1 MTIAELTK
9 RAFYGAFKMNAKW
22 LYILVLLSML
32 GCEPPEMARDESTLP
47 VDEAIAEASLSKQL
61 KINRDAL
68 LKGSSEQIRIDA
80 ATVMLFSEDPL
91 AREILLDALKQ
102 SENIG
107 ARVAVCKS
115 LNQARSEQQSIKN
128 KEEFIPPLFDI
139 LATEVDDSAKFAA
152 EAILIFEYD
161 QIAKP
166 LEGMVTDPSLP
177 AKARLNAIYAL
188 RLQPDMRA
196 IFKLIDRLDD
206 FDEEVAAEAESA
218 LRSLGT
224 PIGKDAEAREQIRT
238 ELKRKGRDE
247 FFRDLLIRQEAKM
260 RDMQAEKEQ
269 WQERYL
275 SASGN
280 IYDGISGDVA
290 RGAFLAEHLRSPEPA
305 VKLWALEKVS
315 QWRVG
320 TKSRLPAELGP
331 ILVNLISDPDRDV
344 RLKTAKLLSLMGELN
359 SAERLLEQIQVEQN
373 DQIKAEMFLS
383 LGWACYYASLPN
395 SEIKIPDQIRKK
407 TLELATEYLLQDEPG
422 KARKGAEVIKKLLEQ
437 DGLTSGEVGKYLGL
451 LAERYKREQDR
462 ADDTVRGELL
472 TAMAGLCAQSAYKAE
487 AAKLFRPLFEQ
498 ARDDTSDLV
507 REAAVDGLIYI
518 DKARALS
525 ILRRDFISDS
535 SIIIRR
541 KLIDLAGEVG
551 NQEDLDWL
559 AEKIGLPSEG
569 EPAWQAMLAIF
580 KGSDAAVLDEWIEKF
595 DSHNAKTRLS
605 DEQSLSVLEI
615 AERKAVAENRSTML
629 RNVRA
634 RLASLYNKRGDF
646 ERAAEYLGMLRQV
659 AQTAEEKEAI
669 SAELLGVYLRNSN
682 AEAAVRLV
690 EYCLLEKDLDSNNV
704 IVLSVD
710 SYLAE
715 PAATTDAN
723 IMLEALTGVKTSE
736 ARPMW
741 AEQVQRWN
749 KHLDRVKNADKPGE
763 SGN

>member
-1 MTIAELTK
+1 MTMAELTK

-22 LYILVLLSML
+22 LYILVLLLVL

-47 VDEAIAEASLSKQL
+47 VDEAIAEASLGKQL

-91 AREILLDALKQ
+91 AREILLDALNQ

-107 ARVAVCKS
+107 ARVAVCKA
-115 LNQARSEQQSIKN
+115 LNQARSEQRSIKN
-128 KEEFIPPLFDI
+128 KEDFIPPLFDI
-139 LATEVDDSAKFAA
+139 LATEVANIAKFAA

-161 QIAKP
+161 QIAKR

-206 FDEEVAAEAESA
+206 FDPEVAAEAERA

-269 WQERYL
+269 WQQRYL

-331 ILVNLISDPDRDV
+331 ILVNLISDPDRNV

-407 TLELATEYLLQDEPG
+407 TLELATEYLLQDEPR

-437 DGLTSGEVGKYLGL
+437 DGLTSGEAGKYLGL

-518 DKARALS
+518 DKARALR

-551 NQEDLDWL
+551 NREDLDWL
-559 AEKIGLPSEG
+559 AEKMRSPSES

-595 DSHNAKTRLS
+595 NSHNAKTRLS
-605 DEQSLSVLEI
+605 DEQCLSVLEI

-715 PAATTDAN
+715 PPAPTDAN
-723 IMLEALTGVKTSE
+723 VILEALASVKTSE

-741 AEQVQRWN
+741 AEQVQRWT
-749 KHLDRVKNADKPGE
+749 KRLDRAKNADKPGE
-763 SGN
+763 SGD

>member
-1 MTIAELTK
+1 
-9 RAFYGAFKMNAKW
+9 
-22 LYILVLLSML
+22 
-32 GCEPPEMARDESTLP
+32 
-47 VDEAIAEASLSKQL
+47 SKQL

-91 AREILLDALKQ
+91 AREILLDALNQ

-107 ARVAVCKS
+107 ARVAVCKA

-128 KEEFIPPLFDI
+128 KEDFIPPLFDI

-161 QIAKP
+161 QIAKR

-206 FDEEVAAEAESA
+206 FDPEVATEAERA

-260 RDMQAEKEQ
+260 RDTQAEKEQ
-269 WQERYL
+269 WQQRYL

-331 ILVNLISDPDRDV
+331 ILVNLISDPDRNV

-373 DQIKAEMFLS
+373 DQIKAEMFLA

-395 SEIKIPDQIRKK
+395 SEIRIPDQIRKK
-407 TLELATEYLLQDEPG
+407 TLELATEYLLQGEPG
-422 KARKGAEVIKKLLEQ
+422 KAGKGAEVIKKLLEQ
-437 DGLTSGEVGKYLGL
+437 DGLTSGEAGKYLGL
-451 LAERYKREQDR
+451 LAERYKREQDQ

-518 DKARALS
+518 DKARALR

-551 NQEDLDWL
+551 NREDLDWL
-559 AEKIGLPSEG
+559 VEKMGSPSEG

-595 DSHNAKTRLS
+595 NSHNAKTRLS
-605 DEQSLSVLEI
+605 DEQWLSVLEI

-634 RLASLYNKRGDF
+634 RLASLYNERGDF

-710 SYLAE
+710 SYLADP
-715 PAATTDAN
+715 PAPTDAN
-723 IMLEALTGVKTSE
+723 VILEALAGVKTSE

-741 AEQVQRWN
+741 AEQVQRWT
-749 KHLDRVKNADKPGE
+749 KPLDRAKNADKPGE
-763 SGN
+763 SGD